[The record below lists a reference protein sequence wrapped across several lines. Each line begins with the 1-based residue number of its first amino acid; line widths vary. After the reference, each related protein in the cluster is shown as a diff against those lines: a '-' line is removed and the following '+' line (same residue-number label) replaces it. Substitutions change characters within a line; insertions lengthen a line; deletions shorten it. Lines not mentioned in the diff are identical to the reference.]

1 MESRSKKQKAGSSM
15 LDLAPEVVRKKV
27 NKRRQKKDHEHYQ
40 ELQQQRAVQ
49 AQNGE
54 FAPPLTP

>member
-1 MESRSKKQKAGSSM
+1 MTNQSNSKTGSSM

-27 NKRRQKKDHEHYQ
+27 IKRRQKKDNERYQ

-49 AQNGE
+49 AENGE
-54 FAPPLTP
+54 FAPSLTP